1 MSHLLREKQ
10 FVALGDG
17 WAAQGEED
25 GAAVVGK
32 EERVGI
38 LRGGQL
44 RVRPATRNFIF
55 LYLLY
60 LLCFLVYVYEV
71 IACVRVK

>member
-55 LYLLY
+55 FIFFIFVMFFSI
-60 LLCFLVYVYEV
+60 CM
-71 IACVRVK
+71 